1 MVKHFM
7 LNLFTALLL
16 GGVFFLN
23 GCNIDLLGLFGSTDL
38 NDRLAE
44 KNNFIFL
51 TEDKRTLSP
60 GDEYSFIVLTDTH
73 IENGNAHG
81 LEKIKNVIEGSDE
94 NIEFVVIV
102 GDITQYGSAQD
113 LQLFIDIADSFELP
127 CYPVIGNHDIY
138 FGNWPEWKKM
148 IGSTSYRINGDEIT
162 LFIMDSAN
170 AYFGNDQ
177 LNWLERELKSAS
189 GRIFVFSHANLF
201 VNNLTEIQ
209 QFTDTK
215 ERARIISILRD
226 KCDIM
231 FMGHSHQGSINKAGN
246 TLYIGMEDFKSK
258 KTYCIV
264 SVSITGVSY
273 KFEKL

>member
-44 KNNFIFL
+44 RNNFIFL
-51 TEDKRTLSP
+51 TEDKRTLSL

-127 CYPVIGNHDIY
+127 CYPVIGNHDI
-138 FGNWPEWKKM
+138 FFSNWPEWKKM

>member
-44 KNNFIFL
+44 RNNFIFL

-81 LEKIKNVIEGSDE
+81 LEKIKNVIEGSYE

-127 CYPVIGNHDIY
+127 CYPVIGNHDI
-138 FGNWPEWKKM
+138 FFSNWPEWKKM

-246 TLYIGMEDFKSK
+246 VLYIGMEDFKSK